1 MKPNI
6 FNYATSEL
14 TNDAMIC
21 WMVDWA
27 NTVRKIVDK

>member
-27 NTVRKIVDK
+27 NSKHEI